1 MPDVKPSRKRN
12 WAIAGVLLAVLV
24 IGLGVFLAPTL
35 IIGIKMNKYSTTE
48 KCRAAIASGD
58 TDPIAFENLAAFQMA
73 DRHDNEA
80 IQTLRQCLK
89 VNPDDR
95 FAKYTLGLTLA
106 DNHQGDEALAIDK
119 ELAQTNDR
127 WGKAA
132 RRHLRHNHI
141 PGY

>member
-1 MPDVKPSRKRN
+1 MKPHKSYKRN
-12 WAIAGVLLAVLV
+12 WLVAGAVLILLLIV
-24 IGLGVFLAPTL
+24 SATYLYPTISVGL
-35 IIGIKMNKYSTTE
+35 KMSKYTNAE

-58 TDPIAFENLAAFQMA
+58 TDPIAFENLAAFQNA
-73 DRHDNEA
+73 DHQDKDS

-89 VNPDDR
+89 FNPDDR
-95 FAKYTLGLTLA
+95 FAKYTLGLALA
-106 DNHQGDEALAIDK
+106 ENKQGAEALAIDK
-119 ELAQTNDR
+119 ELAQSNDE